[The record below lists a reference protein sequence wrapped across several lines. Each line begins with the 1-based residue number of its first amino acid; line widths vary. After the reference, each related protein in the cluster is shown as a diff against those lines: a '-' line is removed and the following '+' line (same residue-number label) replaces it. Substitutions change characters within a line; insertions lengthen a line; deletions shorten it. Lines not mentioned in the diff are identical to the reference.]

1 MKKRSYLIGLLVAVA
16 VAGCNVN
23 EKYFVKEVTF
33 PEGTTPEQKIE
44 MSARVVPTKG
54 QYNWQQL
61 ELTAF
66 IHFGINTFTGREWG
80 DGKEDPALF
89 NPTGLDCEQ
98 WVKTLKDG
106 GFKMVIITAK
116 HHDGFCLWPT
126 KTTKHSVSSSP
137 WKNGKG
143 DVVGELRKACDKLGM
158 KFGVYLSPWDRNAE
172 CYGDSPA
179 YNRMFVAQLQE
190 LLSNYGQ
197 VDEVWFDG
205 ANGEG
210 PNGKKQVYDWDLF
223 NAVIDS
229 LQPNAVKAITG
240 NDIRWVGNERGL
252 GRETEWSVT
261 PYWSSSYKESAE
273 ENQRLGLKGT
283 AKDLGSR
290 EKVIAARRLFWYPS
304 EVDVSI
310 RPGWFYHP
318 EQDAKVRALANLV
331 DIYFQSVGYN
341 SVLLLNIPPDRRGLI
356 NEVDAARLK
365 EFGEYI
371 SAVFADNKLPDGEKA
386 RVLKVGESVEYPV
399 KAGGKVNVFLV
410 GEDIQKGQRAEEF
423 TVEGLIAGNWKEL
436 AKGTTV
442 GYKRL
447 FRFPLCQP
455 EKIRLTLNQSRA
467 DMNIRIA
474 GAYFAPELN
483 TRPEINQSTAEWKKD
498 WKVAGVDSEIQ
509 GHQAQAAID
518 GNLSTYWKSG
528 NTGEGHHLD
537 IDLGKNC
544 QVAGFTYTPSAAD
557 EYAGTIFLYRSYVS
571 QDGQRWTL
579 CETSGEFSNIK
590 NNPIPQTVRF
600 KTIYP
605 ARYFRLE
612 TVREMDG
619 RPFVTVGEMDILTE

>member
-1 MKKRSYLIGLLVAVA
+1 MKNKHCIIGLSLVIAL
-16 VAGCNVN
+16 AGCKVN
-23 EKYFVKEVTF
+23 EKYFVKEVVF

-44 MSARVVPTKG
+44 MSARVVPTEG

-80 DGKEDPALF
+80 DGHEDPALF

-98 WVKTLKDG
+98 WVKALKDG

-126 KTTKHSVSSSP
+126 KTTRHSVASSP
-137 WKNGKG
+137 WKAGKG

-172 CYGDSPA
+172 CYGDSPV

-210 PNGKKQVYDWDLF
+210 PNGKKQIYDWDLF

-229 LQPNAVKAITG
+229 LQPDAVKAITG

-261 PYWSSSYKESAE
+261 PYWSSSYKESAA
-273 ENQRLGLKGT
+273 ENERLGLKST

-290 EKVIAARRLFWYPS
+290 EKVMAANRLFWYPS

-310 RPGWFYHP
+310 RPGWFYHT
-318 EQDAKVRALANLV
+318 EQDTKVRSLANLV

-356 NEVDAARLK
+356 HEADVARLK

-371 SAVFADNKLPDGEKA
+371 TTVFADNKLSGGEKP
-386 RVLKVGESVEYPV
+386 RTLKAGESVEYRVRP
-399 KAGGKVNVFLV
+399 GEKVNVFLI
-410 GEDIQKGQRAEEF
+410 GEDVRKGQRAEEF
-423 TVEGLIAGNWKEL
+423 TVEGWMDGQWQQL

-447 FRFPLCQP
+447 FRFPECQP

-474 GAYFAPELN
+474 GTYLAPRLDITQTGKQN
-483 TRPEINQSTAEWKKD
+483 TAATKKNWKIS
-498 WKVAGVDSEIQ
+498 GVDSETD
-509 GHQAQAAID
+509 GHKAEAAID
-518 GNLSTYWKSG
+518 GDPATYWKSADS
-528 NTGEGHHLD
+528 EKGHHLD
-537 IDLGKNC
+537 VDFGKEH
-544 QVAGFTYTPSAAD
+544 QLTGFTYTPAAD
-557 EYAGTIFLYRSYVS
+557 NEYAGTIFLYRVYVS
-571 QDGQRWTL
+571 WDGKAWTL
-579 CETSGEFSNIK
+579 CETNGEFSNIK

-600 KTIYP
+600 NTAYP
-605 ARYFRLE
+605 ARYLRFE
-612 TVREMDG
+612 SVREMDN
-619 RPFVTVGEMDILTE
+619 RPFITVGEIDILQ